1 MTTLTINLQL
11 IQLLTAIQA
20 MMILYVYRN
29 RNTSINGDAGD
40 DEIYGDTLKSVGIV
54 YQYSRGEGK
63 DTIYGFNSDK
73 DTLKITSGSYS
84 TQKSGSD
91 LIYSIGNG
99 KVYLKDYFISQVLT
113 NSIDNTLFS
122 GTADDD
128 LMYNFGIVRNADSKK
143 RNGTNGA

>member
-1 MTTLTINLQL
+1 
-11 IQLLTAIQA
+11 
-20 MMILYVYRN
+20 MILYVYRN